1 MKEKIVYIV
10 IGVLVLMACLIGLV
24 FFINTPNSSPKED
37 NTSTYSEISITDEA
51 VKELYQNINAS
62 SDLSFNY
69 SLLKDNNIT
78 NAYMLGVSLASAL
91 NSGKNMPITKADLA
105 VYIRKIFGNVTVN
118 YEDIILNNQKYSFDS
133 DKDEYNIKEIYDYD
147 KTDKILSKLVSAKKS
162 TTEYILT
169 IKLVVA
175 NPKENNI
182 YSDIDCTT
190 IIGSDENPDIEKYLN
205 EASTY
210 NYHFTFNGETFVLT
224 SVTK

>member
-24 FFINTPNSSPKED
+24 FFINTPNSSQKED

-51 VKELYQNINAS
+51 VRELYQNINAS

-69 SLLKDNNIT
+69 ALLKDNNIT
-78 NAYMLGVSLASAL
+78 NTYMLGVAMASAL
-91 NSGKNMPITKADLA
+91 NSGKSMPITRVDLA

-118 YEDIILNNQKYSFDS
+118 YEDIILNSQKYSFDS

-169 IKLVVA
+169 VKLVVA
-175 NPKENNI
+175 GPRDNNI

-190 IIGSDENPDIEKYLN
+190 IIGNDENPDIENYLN
-205 EASTY
+205 AAITY

>member
-133 DKDEYNIKEIYDYD
+133 DKEEYNIKEIYDYD

-190 IIGSDENPDIEKYLN
+190 IIDSDENPDIEKYLN